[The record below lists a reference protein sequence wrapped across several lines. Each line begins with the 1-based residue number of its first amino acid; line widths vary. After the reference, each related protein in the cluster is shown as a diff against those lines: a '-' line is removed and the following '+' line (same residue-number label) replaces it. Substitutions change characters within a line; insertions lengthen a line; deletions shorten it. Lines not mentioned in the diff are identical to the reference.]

1 MQPLASYCYK
11 KYHGKADGY
20 DAVVTAAKANLNPP
34 AGFSIT
40 PAPTD
45 ADIVTQTI
53 ASTPD
58 LSTLAI
64 SDKEYIL
71 TYGTPDQA
79 DKVFATVKGKEDKL
93 ADATVISA
101 TPDTLTVAYS
111 DDAVQA
117 KTADFTFKMKT
128 PLKTLPAVG
137 SKVTLTG
144 VWDSYT
150 QKPLNIIMI
159 DGEEYHAPV
168 AKKPVPRRR

>member
-1 MQPLASYCYK
+1 
-11 KYHGKADGY
+11 
-20 DAVVTAAKANLNPP
+20 LN
-34 AGFSIT
+34 IT

-101 TPDTLTVAYS
+101 TPDTITVAYS
-111 DDAVQA
+111 DDAVQS
-117 KTADFTFKMKT
+117 KTADFTFKMKK
-128 PLKTLPAVG
+128 PIVGKLPEVG
-137 SKVTLTG
+137 SKITITG
-144 VWDSYT
+144 IWDSYT
-150 QKPLNIIMI
+150 QKPLNITMT
-159 DGEEYHAPV
+159 DGEIYHAPV
-168 AKKPVPRRR
+168 AKKPVRRR